1 MLRERLL
8 KLGAR
13 VLVSARRI
21 VVHLPASFPFLP
33 PSDKSLWH
41 WALRLDDTTP
51 GLTNPIPIIPSAERP
66 APSRPILHSSR
77 KIVAIR
83 VHHYEN

>member
-13 VLVSARRI
+13 VLVSVRRV

-33 PSDKSLWH
+33 AFRRV
-41 WALRLDDTTP
+41 ALELGAAT
-51 GLTNPIPIIPSAERP
+51 G
-66 APSRPILHSSR
+66 
-77 KIVAIR
+77 
-83 VHHYEN
+83 